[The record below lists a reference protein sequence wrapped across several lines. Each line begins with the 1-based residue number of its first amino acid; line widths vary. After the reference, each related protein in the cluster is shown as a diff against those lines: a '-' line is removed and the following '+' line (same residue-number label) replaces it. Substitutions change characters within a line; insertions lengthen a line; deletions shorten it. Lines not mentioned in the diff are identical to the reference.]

1 MAHKCY
7 LCKGVS
13 FVASNIGTMRR
24 CPACFDI
31 PTPKEIIL
39 YNVAEQVFKGN
50 KMKNKQ
56 ENDEITRKMIDR
68 IAEESNNKV
77 LGERL
82 KKRLD
87 DIRINGTE
95 QEMIANQKAMEL
107 ISSHI
112 EGMKVNKQLEIL
124 NKELKKQEKINNGI
138 AIHSLRNKISG
149 IEIQEQCKEL
159 DRRIAETGKETKD

>member
-1 MAHKCY
+1 MASKCS
-7 LCKGVS
+7 LCKGVG

-31 PTPKEIIL
+31 PTPKETML
-39 YNVAEQVFKGN
+39 YNVAEQAFKGK

-56 ENDEITRKMIDR
+56 ENDEITKTMIDR

-77 LGERL
+77 LGERV

-87 DIRINGTE
+87 ELRIDCE
-95 QEMIANQKAMEL
+95 DKERIANKKAMEL

-112 EGMKVNKQLEIL
+112 AGMEVNKQLEIL
-124 NKELKKQEKINNGI
+124 NKELKKQENLRDGI

-149 IEIQEQCKEL
+149 IEIQEKLKEL
-159 DRRIAETGKETKD
+159 DRRIEKTGKATKD